1 MNKLDN
7 PSDMNRVIPE
17 NLKNLRAERKLS
29 LGEVS
34 ELTGVSKSML
44 GQIERGESS
53 PTIATLW
60 KIATGLGVSF
70 TALLESSDKEIEI
83 IKEADMT
90 PLLSDFG
97 HFKLFPVVPSHKDR
111 SFEVLDLELD
121 EDAISDS
128 KPHAPGT
135 EEFTFVYE
143 GALEIVL
150 GGEEK
155 QSYTVER
162 GCLMHYR
169 ADQHHTYKNAFAGT
183 TKAMM
188 VIHYPQGDA

>member
-1 MNKLDN
+1 MNA
-7 PSDMNRVIPE
+7 SDMNRVIPE

-29 LGEVS
+29 LGEAA

-53 PTIATLW
+53 PTISTLW

-70 TALLESSDKEIEI
+70 TALLESPDQEIEI
-83 IKEADMT
+83 VKETDMT
-90 PLLSDFG
+90 PLLSDYG
-97 HFKLFPVVPSHKDR
+97 HFRLFPVVPAHKDR
-111 SFEVLDLELD
+111 SFEILDLELD

-155 QSYTVER
+155 KSYVVEKD
-162 GCLMHYR
+162 CLMHYR

-183 TKAMM
+183 TKALM
-188 VIHYPQGDA
+188 VIHYSQRDL

>member
-1 MNKLDN
+1 MNA
-7 PSDMNRVIPE
+7 SDMNRVIPE
-17 NLKNLRAERKLS
+17 NLKKLRAERKLS
-29 LGEVS
+29 LGEAA

-70 TALLESSDKEIEI
+70 TALLESPDQEIEI
-83 IKEADMT
+83 VKEADMT
-90 PLLSDFG
+90 PLLSDYG
-97 HFKLFPVVPSHKDR
+97 HFRLFPVVPAHQDR
-111 SFEVLDLELD
+111 PFEILDLELD

-155 QSYTVER
+155 HSFVVEKD
-162 GCLMHYR
+162 CLMHYR

-183 TKAMM
+183 TKALM
-188 VIHYPQGDA
+188 VIHYSQRDL